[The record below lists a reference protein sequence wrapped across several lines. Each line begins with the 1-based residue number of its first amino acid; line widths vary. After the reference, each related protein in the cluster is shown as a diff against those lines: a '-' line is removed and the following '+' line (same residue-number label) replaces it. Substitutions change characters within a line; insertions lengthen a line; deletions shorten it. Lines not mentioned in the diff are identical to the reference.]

1 MSRLVEPC
9 AVGGD
14 SAPREVAIFLTAVG
28 LIGIAPL
35 LLGAVYVARRRVE
48 RDPER
53 ARTSRSLLPIVVVI
67 TAVLISMGGLVAW
80 TFSGPGASPSSME
93 GMDGMAGG
101 SILANANGAA
111 IPMELADQPLTSY
124 VDGPDA
130 IASVAQLHGSTFP
143 VTDAQIGTYGDGLAT
158 IWRSGAPDAAAAVDQ
173 VERMRKRI
181 AGGGSPFDAPHAVRG
196 QPGVYAT
203 FGMGQKHFFF
213 SRGASVW
220 WVAVA
225 PSLAKRI
232 LPEALEAST

>member
-1 MSRLVEPC
+1 VQR
-9 AVGGD
+9 AN
-14 SAPREVAIFLTAVG
+14 VAIFLTAVG
-28 LIGIAPL
+28 LIGLAPL

-48 RDPER
+48 RDPESEQ
-53 ARTSRSLLPIVVVI
+53 TSRSLMPIVAVI
-67 TAVLISMGGLVAW
+67 TAVLLIVGGVVAW
-80 TFSGPGASPSSME
+80 TFSGPGASMPSRD

-101 SILANANGAA
+101 SALTSAGSAT

-130 IASVAQLHGSTFP
+130 IAGVAQLHGSTFP
-143 VTDAQIGTYGDGLAT
+143 VTDAEIAAYGNGLAT
-158 IWRSGAPDAAAAVDQ
+158 IWRSGAPDAAAAADQ
-173 VERMRKRI
+173 VERMRERI
-181 AGGGSPFDAPHAVRG
+181 ARGASPFDAPHPVRG

-225 PSLAKRI
+225 PPLARRA
-232 LPEALEAST
+232 LSEALGVST

>member
-1 MSRLVEPC
+1 MHR
-9 AVGGD
+9 AN
-14 SAPREVAIFLTAVG
+14 VAIFLTAVG

-53 ARTSRSLLPIVVVI
+53 ERTSRSFMPTVAVI
-67 TAVLISMGGLVAW
+67 TAALLVVGGVVAW
-80 TFSGPGASPSSME
+80 AFSGPGASPSSIE

-101 SILANANGAA
+101 SALASAGGAA

-130 IASVAQLHGSTFP
+130 IAGVAQLHGSTFP
-143 VTDAQIGTYGDGLAT
+143 VTDAEIATYGNGLAT
-158 IWRSGAPDAAAAVDQ
+158 IWRSGAPDAAAAADQ
-173 VERMRKRI
+173 VERMSERI
-181 AGGGSPFDAPHAVRG
+181 AGGGSPFDAPHLVRG

-213 SRGASVW
+213 ARGASVW

-225 PSLAKRI
+225 PSMAGRALS
-232 LPEALEAST
+232 EALGVST